1 MSEYTPIN
9 DPDFEKM
16 LLDAAVDMFQE
27 KNRFP
32 VPKAGNQGAGNQ
44 GSPAP
49 PPFSDFLIIN
59 DNINND
65 IIMQLLSIYTE
76 IYTF

>member
-49 PPFSDFLIIN
+49 PPSLGVVN
-59 DNINND
+59 KVA
-65 IIMQLLSIYTE
+65 LSTGTVVSTGNPE
-76 IYTF
+76 